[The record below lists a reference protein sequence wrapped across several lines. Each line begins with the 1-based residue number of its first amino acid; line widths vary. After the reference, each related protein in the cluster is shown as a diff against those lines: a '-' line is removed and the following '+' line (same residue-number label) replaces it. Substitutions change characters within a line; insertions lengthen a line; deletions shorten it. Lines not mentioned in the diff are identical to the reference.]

1 MVLVSRPSLASQ
13 NRATKDMTVKKLP
26 AEHCAPRDPP
36 HFYCHLLLNFVSE
49 LYTQLPNMSKK
60 SVAHLDKVE
69 TVPVTMM
76 TCGNGRL
83 QRQVGGHDDDN
94 NNNNNAAIAA
104 NREGDERG
112 HCHQHQRRPAIDEKQ
127 QSA

>member
-1 MVLVSRPSLASQ
+1 
-13 NRATKDMTVKKLP
+13 
-26 AEHCAPRDPP
+26 
-36 HFYCHLLLNFVSE
+36 
-49 LYTQLPNMSKK
+49 MSKK

-83 QRQVGGHDDDN
+83 QRRVGGHDDD

-104 NREGDERG
+104 NREGDKRR
-112 HCHQHQRRPAIDEKQ
+112 HCHHHQRRPAIDIKQ